1 MIANEIRSQA
11 VAGLT
16 TPEFSE
22 ARLRIVWP
30 TVAANFAIA
39 SLGKALI
46 KTILLAP
53 IGWIVMAGGYF
64 GKVLPILG
72 RRYLL
77 TNRRVVVQKG
87 WSHRAGGEMA
97 LAQIDE
103 IRVVPDSN
111 SEFFR
116 SATVE
121 LIHEGKVAL
130 TLPGVREPEAFRQAV
145 LNACAAWV
153 PGWSKKAI
161 PFIPASK

>member
-16 TPEFSE
+16 TPQFSE

-30 TVAANFAIA
+30 SVSANFAFA
-39 SLGKALI
+39 SLGKTLTR
-46 KTILLAP
+46 TIILAP
-53 IGWIVMAGGYF
+53 IGWLVMAWAYF
-64 GKVLPILG
+64 SKVLPIVG

-77 TNRRVVVQKG
+77 TNRRVVIQKG
-87 WSHRAGGEMA
+87 WSHRAGGEVP

-103 IRVVPDSN
+103 IRVVTDSN
-111 SEFFR
+111 SAFFR

-121 LIHEGKVAL
+121 IIHEGKIAL

-161 PFIPASK
+161 PFIPASA